1 MLRRAGVVL
10 FVVVATLKIA
20 SAQWLNYPTPGIP
33 RLPDGKPNLAAKAP
47 RTRDGKP
54 DLSGVWHVYSEPLD
68 EKKRLFGPN
77 VGAISVPGMEPDTIS
92 KYGVNILLDFK
103 PGEIVM
109 TPEAQ
114 RVMDERRKDN
124 EDLTT
129 LAVPADGHAARDAG
143 VRSAEDRSDAGTDS
157 DRARARRH
165 ATSDLHRR
173 PQAAREPQPD
183 LARIV
188 SRPMGR

>member
-1 MLRRAGVVL
+1 MLRRAGVAL

-92 KYGVNILLDFK
+92 KYAREHPARLQARRDRHDF
-103 PGEIVM
+103 G
-109 TPEAQ
+109 
-114 RVMDERRKDN
+114 
-124 EDLTT
+124 
-129 LAVPADGHAARDAG
+129 
-143 VRSAEDRSDAGTDS
+143 SAE
-157 DRARARRH
+157 
-165 ATSDLHRR
+165 
-173 PQAAREPQPD
+173 
-183 LARIV
+183 
-188 SRPMGR
+188 GR